1 MSKRFVYVL
10 TNQQVPSKYYT
21 GLTSDLARRLAEHN
35 AGRCS
40 HTAGNGPWS
49 IDVAIEFADERR
61 AIAFERYLKSG
72 PGVAFANRHL
82 R

>member
-1 MSKRFVYVL
+1 MSICAA
-10 TNQQVPSKYYT
+10 VPADRPDFASIPA
-21 GLTSDLARRLAEHN
+21 ARR
-35 AGRCS
+35 S
-40 HTAGNGPWS
+40 MKYGPWS
-49 IDVAIEFADERR
+49 VDVTIEFANERR